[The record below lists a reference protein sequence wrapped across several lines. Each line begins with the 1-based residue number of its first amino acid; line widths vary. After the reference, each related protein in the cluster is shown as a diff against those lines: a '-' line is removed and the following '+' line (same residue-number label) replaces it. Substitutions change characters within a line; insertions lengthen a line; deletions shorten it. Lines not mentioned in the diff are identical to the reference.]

1 MYNGIEKAKAL
12 IGKKDAIILAIES
25 SCDETAAA
33 ITCGNKVI
41 ASAIDS
47 QIEMHRKFGGVVPE
61 VASREHTLAATRVVD
76 EALKQA
82 NLSLSDLDAIA
93 VTYGAG
99 LLGSLLVG
107 VSTAKALAYALDL
120 PLIKVNHIEGHICGV
135 YGTHPEL
142 KPPFMAVVASGG
154 HTLLYD
160 VKGYTDYRI
169 MGGTTDDAAGEA
181 FDKVARLLGLPY
193 PGGAAMDRLA
203 AQGFANGRGEMFSF
217 PSPAVPD
224 DSFDYSFSGLKTAV
238 INQMHTIRQKLG
250 LSDNESLPE
259 DIREGIAASFTR
271 VVTEGICQKLRCAV
285 RETGIRNLVLAG
297 GVAANSH
304 LRVAVSQTAEELS
317 VRLTVPPLSLCGDNA
332 VMIGAQAYF
341 EALNGNFADSSLN
354 AYASDENAAFV

>member
-1 MYNGIEKAKAL
+1 MYNGIEKAKAHTT
-12 IGKKDAIILAIES
+12 KKDAIILAIES

-82 NLSLSDLDAIA
+82 NLSLKDIDAIA

-135 YGTHPEL
+135 YGAHPEL

-193 PGGAAMDRLA
+193 PGGPEIER
-203 AQGFANGRGEMFSF
+203 RGELGEANINFFKKERHADKNLKLS
-217 PSPAVPD
+217 
-224 DSFDYSFSGLKTAV
+224 YSGLKTAV
-238 INQMHTIRQKLG
+238 VNYVHNLKQKGEELPIN
-250 LSDNESLPE
+250 
-259 DIREGIAASFTR
+259 DICASFQKSAVMLLTLAAE
-271 VVTEGICQKLRCAV
+271 EGFKRL
-285 RETGIRNLVLAG
+285 GYDKMVLAG
-297 GVAANSH
+297 GVAANSG
-304 LRVAVSQTAEELS
+304 LRKSLEETCKKMGATLYCPDK
-317 VRLTVPPLSLCGDNA
+317 TLCTDNA
-332 VMIGAQAYF
+332 AMIGLRAYYSLMAG
-341 EALNGNFADSSLN
+341 ENVADLSLN
-354 AYASDENAAFV
+354 ADSGLL